1 MTRAKWNLLAAP
13 QASWL
18 GSLLVVG
25 LLVGCRGS
33 DSVPRP
39 TFGEADAP
47 YVPRASSGNTF
58 DVYANA
64 ATDLEATGSKYLTRT
79 MFTDGMK
86 AAATLTAGPAVKRVR
101 AATTRPCEFQFRT
114 RLPFTPAP
122 FLSGWRLIGRVMVWQ
137 IEAQAKA
144 GELDAAIDTTLAA
157 TRFGFDLTQGDAMTA
172 NLGCTLIDESRMALR
187 PATGQMT
194 PEQLY
199 RLAQG
204 LKAAAARGP
213 SLENCARYEAK
224 QSLVAA
230 QYVYD
235 SAAARDLKE
244 ISSQLG
250 AAGDNIAKQLTKES
264 GSPASLAAFVGK
276 YADEARR
283 IGAIH
288 INAAGL
294 PAVNRPELNP
304 KLEKGRPWKSLSQ
317 NFLSAVPATQ
327 SVFDRSLARTRMWV
341 IATMMERIRKKGEIY
356 PADLTKFSENV
367 RTDPFSGGDFG
378 YQTDGLA
385 YKLFS
390 NGANLTDD
398 GGETDEAGLA
408 PDLTLE
414 TVRPYPIPIQPK
426 VVGTPATPKSGSSN
440 H

>member
-1 MTRAKWNLLAAP
+1 MTRAKRNLLAAP
-13 QASWL
+13 HVNWL
-18 GSLLVVG
+18 GGLVLIG
-25 LLVGCRGS
+25 ILAGCRGT
-33 DSVPRP
+33 DSFPRP
-39 TFGEADAP
+39 SYGGVDEP
-47 YVPRASSGNTF
+47 YVPRASSGTTF
-58 DVYANA
+58 DIYASA
-64 ATDLEATGSKYLTRT
+64 ATDLEATGSKYLSRT

-86 AAATLTAGPAVKRVR
+86 AAATLAAAPSVKRVR
-101 AATTRPCEFQFRT
+101 AATTRPCEFEFRS
-114 RLPFTPAP
+114 RLPFSQAP

-137 IEAQAKA
+137 IEDQAKA
-144 GELDAAIDTTLAA
+144 GQLDAAIDTTLAA
-157 TRFGFDLTQGDAMTA
+157 TRFGFDLTQGDAMSA

-244 ISSQLG
+244 ISTHLG
-250 AAGDNIAKQLTKES
+250 AAGDNIAKQLSKD
-264 GSPASLAAFVGK
+264 GGNPATLASFVGK
-276 YADEARR
+276 FADEARR

-288 INAAGL
+288 ISAAAL
-294 PAVNRPELNP
+294 PAIKRPELYP

-327 SVFDRSLARTRMWV
+327 AVFDRSLARTRIWV
-341 IATMMERIRKKGEIY
+341 IACMMERTRKSGEIY

-398 GGETDEAGLA
+398 GGETDEASLA

-414 TVRPYPIPIQPK
+414 NVRPYPVPIQPK
-426 VVGTPATPKSGSSN
+426 VVG
-440 H
+440 